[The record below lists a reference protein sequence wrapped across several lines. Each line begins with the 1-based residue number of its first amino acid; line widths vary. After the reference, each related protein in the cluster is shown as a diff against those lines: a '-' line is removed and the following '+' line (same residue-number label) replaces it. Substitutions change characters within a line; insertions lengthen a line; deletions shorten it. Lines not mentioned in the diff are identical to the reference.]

1 MPRSQFSKE
10 VRRPDGPF
18 RNREPQL
25 AQIGAHID
33 ALGPNPEHFKVL
45 EVVGIGGA
53 GKSRLLRHVR
63 ESAAGVPG
71 RVVSV
76 SLEEE
81 GSTTETG
88 PLIEIRTQLRIDCLL
103 FDTALL
109 AYGRASG
116 QQFPH
121 EQSGG
126 LADSLVVKLLEVAN
140 SAGGFLPL
148 LPLGFGIEVF
158 RRLRLSGVKLSRYTP
173 EQFEEIDSF
182 GNESGEIRR
191 RLPHW
196 LGLDLRQANES
207 TPQFVAFYDSYDRQ
221 SRRTKE
227 TRATWLREFIGTLDR
242 GVHLIFTRDK
252 LHWDAE
258 DWGDVVETVRVEELP
273 EAEARQMIEA
283 ELGTIPDDDQVRLLE
298 GSGRLPFF
306 LQTVIEAYAKMR
318 RRDDFDPAELP
329 ASPKG
334 AVAHLLKHLEPE
346 ERELALILATV
357 QVFDEGL
364 YAELLRRLNLDPS
377 LLQFEQFLDWFFVEE
392 VSPEDTSPALYKT
405 HDLLTAYVRGTREHT
420 TARRRCLE
428 AATDTL
434 LLRCSDGAR
443 THTNSVLLILRA
455 VIAGWESIERMPE
468 QAVERLVDAVYLLYD
483 AGYWN
488 ALALIVSD
496 ADRESPRT
504 IAAASAFVAALTS
517 RRIDGIPVGIEK
529 FMALA
534 SRAEQL
540 GRHKRSIELELAY
553 LREIAGDYPGARTH
567 FRRLA
572 TADAN
577 FDPGDRTERRSQ
589 MYHADML
596 IMDGDFPQA
605 ARLFRATYERLGAGA
620 VIDGGEMVRLRAHA
634 YRFSFMLERAVEL
647 YTDAMVASREAP
659 ALNAK
664 LHSNLAE
671 ACCWYD
677 PERALEEAEIA
688 IAGNQALGNE
698 IEIAKC
704 EAALCLALAKLGRLD
719 DGLTSANQARRRAES
734 IGYPGGKAFA
744 LQALA
749 VAAGLDGKVDIALA
763 AVAELEQTVEELGTY
778 SHLLVA
784 PRWVLG
790 EREEFERLA
799 AAAIWFRPAELEDRL
814 GRYLAPFPIGDRH
827 LD

>member
-1 MPRSQFSKE
+1 MPRSQFSAG
-10 VRRPDGPF
+10 VRKPDGPF

-25 AQIGAHID
+25 AQIGAQID
-33 ALGPNPEHFKVL
+33 ALRTDPEHFKVL
-45 EVVGIGGA
+45 EVVGFGGA
-53 GKSRLLRHVR
+53 GKSRLLKHVR
-63 ESAAGVPG
+63 ESAGETPG
-71 RVVSV
+71 RIVSI

-88 PLIEIRTQLRIDCLL
+88 PLIEIRDQVGIECLL

-116 QQFPH
+116 QQFPR

-126 LADSLVVKLLEVAN
+126 LANSRVVQAIEVAN

-158 RRLRLSGVKLSRYTP
+158 RRLKQSGVKLSRYTP

-182 GNESGEIRR
+182 GNESGPIRE

-196 LGLDLRQANES
+196 LGLDLRQATES
-207 TPQFVAFYDSYDRQ
+207 APRFVAFYDSYDRQ

-227 TRATWLREFIGTLDR
+227 TKATWLREFIATLDR
-242 GVHLIFTRDK
+242 GVHLISTRDE

-258 DWGDVVETVRVEELP
+258 EWGETFETVRVEELP

-283 ELGTIPDDDQVRLLE
+283 ELGEIPDAHLERLLE

-306 LQTVIEAYAKMR
+306 LEVVIEVYAKAR
-318 RRDDFDPAELP
+318 RRGDIDPAELP

-346 ERELALILATV
+346 EQELALALATV
-357 QVFDEGL
+357 QVFDEGV

-377 LLQFEQFLDWFFVEE
+377 LLRFEHFLDWFFVEE
-392 VSPEDTSPALYKT
+392 VSPEGASLALYKT
-405 HDLLTAYVRGTREHT
+405 HDLLTAYVRGAEEHAAT
-420 TARRRCLE
+420 RRRCLE
-428 AATDTL
+428 AATDAL
-434 LLRCSDGAR
+434 LLRCGDGAR
-443 THTNSVLLILRA
+443 RHTNGVLLVLRA
-455 VIAGWESIERMPE
+455 VTAGWESVERMPE
-468 QAVERLVDAVYLLYD
+468 QAVERLIDAIYLLYD

-496 ADRESPRT
+496 ADREGPRA
-504 IAAASAFVAALTS
+504 IAAVSAFVAALTA
-517 RRIDGIPVGIEK
+517 RRIDGIPTGIER
-529 FMALA
+529 FEVLA
-534 SRAEQL
+534 ARSDEL
-540 GRHKRSIELELAY
+540 GRHRRSLELELAY
-553 LREIAGDYPGARTH
+553 LREIAGDYPRARAQ

-572 TADAN
+572 TTN
-577 FDPGDRTERRSQ
+577 FDPNDRTERRSQ

-596 IMDGDFPQA
+596 IMDGEFPQA
-605 ARLFRATYERLGAGA
+605 ARLFQTTYERLGVSAT
-620 VIDGGEMVRLRAHA
+620 VDGGEMVRLRAHA
-634 YRFSFMLERAVEL
+634 YRFSFMLKRAVEI
-647 YTDAMVASREAP
+647 YTDAMAAATEAP
-659 ALNAK
+659 ALEAK

-671 ACCWYD
+671 ASCWYD
-677 PERALEEAEIA
+677 PELALEEAEIS
-688 IAGNQALGNE
+688 IDGNQALGNE
-698 IEIAKC
+698 IEVAKC
-704 EAALCLALAKLGRLD
+704 EAARCIALAKLGCLD
-719 DGLTSANQARRRAES
+719 DGLVSADDARRRAQR
-734 IGYPGGKAFA
+734 IGYPAGEAFA
-744 LQALA
+744 LQAAA
-749 VAAGLDGKVDIALA
+749 VAAGLDGEVDA
-763 AVAELEQTVEELGTY
+763 AAAAAADLERTVDGLDTY

-799 AAAIWFRPAELEDRL
+799 AIATWFQPAELENRL
-814 GRYLAPFPIGDRH
+814 KRYLVPLASRERH